1 MKQKTASLLLTG
13 ILLLAG
19 CSSAGNA
26 NTKSVSSDTG
36 SQKKTASADSSSQG
50 KVLVAY
56 FSASG
61 NTERIAKM
69 IAEDTNADTFVITPA
84 QPYTDDDLNYSDES
98 SRVVQEYEKPDQQN
112 IELATTD
119 VPDWDSYNT
128 VYLGYP
134 IWWQDASWVVK
145 SFVQKEDFTDKT
157 VIPFATSMSSGLG
170 DSGRNLEKLAG
181 TGTWKEGERFS
192 SSSSE
197 DDVKKFVARNN

>member
-1 MKQKTASLLLTG
+1 MKKKTAALFLAG
-13 ILLLAG
+13 ILALAG
-19 CSSAGNA
+19 CSSASA
-26 NTKSVSSDTG
+26 TEASTASSDTE
-36 SQKKTASADSSSQG
+36 QKTSASTSQG

-69 IAEDTNADTFVITPA
+69 IASDTNADTFVITPA
-84 QPYTDDDLNYSDES
+84 QPYTDDDLNYSNEN
-98 SRVVQEYEKPDQQN
+98 SRVVQEYENPDQQT
-112 IELATTD
+112 IELQTTD

-145 SFVQKEDFTDKT
+145 SFVQKEDFTNKT

-170 DSGRNLEKLAG
+170 DSGKNLEKLAG
-181 TGTWKEGERFS
+181 TGTWKEGQRFS

-197 DDVKKFVARNN
+197 DDVKKFVESNH

>member
-1 MKQKTASLLLTG
+1 MKKKTAAFFLAG
-13 ILLLAG
+13 VLLLAG
-19 CSSAGNA
+19 CSSTGNT
-26 NTKSVSSDTG
+26 NTDTDNASSSSEAAST
-36 SQKKTASADSSSQG
+36 TASGQG

-69 IAEDTNADTFVITPA
+69 IAEDTDADTFVITPA
-84 QPYTDDDLNYSDES
+84 QPYTDDDLNYSDEN
-98 SRVVQEYEKPDQQN
+98 SRVVQEYENPDKQD
-112 IELATTD
+112 IELQTTD
-119 VPDWDSYNT
+119 VPDWDTCNT

-145 SFVQKEDFTDKT
+145 SFVKKEDFTNKT

-170 DSGRNLEKLAG
+170 DSGKNLEKLAG
-181 TGTWKEGERFS
+181 TGTWKEGQRFS

-197 DDVKKFVARNN
+197 DDVKKFVTANN

>member
-1 MKQKTASLLLTG
+1 MKKKTAALFLAG
-13 ILLLAG
+13 ILALAG
-19 CSSAGNA
+19 CSSASA
-26 NTKSVSSDTG
+26 TEASTASSDTE
-36 SQKKTASADSSSQG
+36 QKTSASTSQG

-69 IAEDTNADTFVITPA
+69 IASDTNADTFVITPA
-84 QPYTDDDLNYSDES
+84 QPYTDDDLNYSNEN
-98 SRVVQEYEKPDQQN
+98 SRVVQEYENPDQQT
-112 IELATTD
+112 IELQTTD

-145 SFVQKEDFTDKT
+145 SFVQKEDFTNKT

-170 DSGRNLEKLAG
+170 DSGKNLEKLAG
-181 TGTWKEGERFS
+181 TGTWKEGQRFS

-197 DDVKKFVARNN
+197 DDVKKFVESNR

>member
-1 MKQKTASLLLTG
+1 MKKKTAALFLAG
-13 ILLLAG
+13 ILALAG
-19 CSSAGNA
+19 CSSASA
-26 NTKSVSSDTG
+26 TETSTASSDTE
-36 SQKKTASADSSSQG
+36 QKTSASTSQG

-69 IAEDTNADTFVITPA
+69 IASDTNADTFVITPA
-84 QPYTDDDLNYSDES
+84 QPYTDDDLNYSNEN
-98 SRVVQEYEKPDQQN
+98 SRVVQEYENPDQQT
-112 IELATTD
+112 IELQTTD

-145 SFVQKEDFTDKT
+145 SFVQKEDFTNKT

-170 DSGRNLEKLAG
+170 DSGKNLEKLAG
-181 TGTWKEGERFS
+181 TGTWKEGQRFS

-197 DDVKKFVARNN
+197 DDVKKFVESNH

>member
-1 MKQKTASLLLTG
+1 MKKKTAALFLTG
-13 ILLLAG
+13 ILFLAG
-19 CSSAGNA
+19 CSSTAGNTTA
-26 NTKSVSSDTG
+26 SSD
-36 SQKKTASADSSSQG
+36 KTEATSASSGNTDQG

-61 NTERIAKM
+61 NTEKIAKM
-69 IAEDTNADTFVITPA
+69 IADDTNADTFVITPA
-84 QPYTDDDLNYSDES
+84 QPYTDDDLNYSDEN
-98 SRVVQEYEKPDQQN
+98 SRVVQEYENPDKQT
-112 IELATTD
+112 IELKTTD

-145 SFVQKEDFTDKT
+145 SFVQKEDFTGKT

-170 DSGRNLEKLAG
+170 DSGKNLEKLAG

-192 SSSSE
+192 SSASE
-197 DDVKKFVARNN
+197 DDVKKFVSGNN

>member
-1 MKQKTASLLLTG
+1 MKKKTTALFLAG
-13 ILLLAG
+13 VLLLAG
-19 CSSAGNA
+19 CSSAGNT
-26 NTKSVSSDTG
+26 NTDNASSSSEATVSS
-36 SQKKTASADSSSQG
+36 ASSDQG

-56 FSASG
+56 FSATG
-61 NTERIAKM
+61 NTEKIAKM
-69 IAEDTNADTFVITPA
+69 IASDTNADTFVITPA
-84 QPYTDDDLNYSDES
+84 QPYTDDDLNYSDEN
-98 SRVVQEYEKPDQQN
+98 SRVVQEYENPDRQN

-145 SFVQKEDFTDKT
+145 SFVQKEDFTNKT

-170 DSGRNLEKLAG
+170 DSGKNLEKLAG

-197 DDVKKFVARNN
+197 EDVKKFVTRNN